1 MTNENTRTARH
12 ERYATT
18 ALSIGAVAI
27 TATILA
33 VAGGLFDRPAQA
45 EMVGKTGSI
54 TAMTTDAVAR
64 ELLYV
69 IDDRSETLLIYDGDV
84 SKGVQML
91 YRQKLP
97 ELFAGARAST
107 GRP

>member
-1 MTNENTRTARH
+1 
-12 ERYATT
+12 
-18 ALSIGAVAI
+18 
-27 TATILA
+27 
-33 VAGGLFDRPAQA
+33 
-45 EMVGKTGSI
+45 
-54 TAMTTDAVAR
+54 DAVAR